1 MSKHILIVFLD
12 IVPFPEHTILFWQK
26 EKELVNQK
34 CIHFALLLSTILVVT
49 HGDKLKFLT
58 EEHVVFEMD
67 VKIKKKSKT
76 KEIQLLKSQDF
87 HLQKHTRLIRLIGQ
101 ELHVQRLTCLKT
113 TRDGRMKRESTQG
126 STRISEISSPSIFL
140 AQRRST
146 KLMLNFVTSFTLIDD
161 ENRNLPG
168 RRDANAIKEQISIF
182 PRLFWVFKRG

>member
-1 MSKHILIVFLD
+1 
-12 IVPFPEHTILFWQK
+12 
-26 EKELVNQK
+26 
-34 CIHFALLLSTILVVT
+34 
-49 HGDKLKFLT
+49 
-58 EEHVVFEMD
+58 MD

-87 HLQKHTRLIRLIGQ
+87 HLKKHTRLIRLIGQ
-101 ELHVQRLTCLKT
+101 ELQRLTCLKT

-126 STRISEISSPSIFL
+126 STRISQISSPSIFL

-182 PRLFWVFKRG
+182 LRLFWVFKKGQSTGNYHRNRGPCQSLPILKFSDRVIDSPGCVNC

>member
-1 MSKHILIVFLD
+1 MSKYILIVFLD

-26 EKELVNQK
+26 EKELINQK
-34 CIHFALLLSTILVVT
+34 CSHFALLLSTILVVT
-49 HGDKLKFLT
+49 HGDKLKFLLT

-87 HLQKHTRLIRLIGQ
+87 HLKKHTRLIRLIDQ
-101 ELHVQRLTCLKT
+101 ELQRLTCLKT

-168 RRDANAIKEQISIF
+168 RRDANAIKKQISIF
-182 PRLFWVFKRG
+182 PRLFWVFKKG